1 MKVAIIGGGVMGEAI
16 LSATLDAGLL
26 QAADVTVCE
35 VVEPRRTALEKA
47 YGVRVTADAAAC
59 LGNSEVAILS
69 IKPQD
74 LHSVRGKLPAE
85 SLLIS
90 IMAGVRIATLQT
102 DLGHER
108 VVRAMP
114 NTPVSV
120 KAGMSVWTATS
131 AVSQAQRAFA
141 QGLLAAIGREIY
153 VDDEKKL
160 DMATAVSGSGPGYV
174 FLFIEAMIDGAVS
187 IGLTRPQATEMV
199 LQTVYGS
206 ALYAQESGKPAAEL
220 RGMVT
225 SPAGTTAAG
234 LVELERG
241 AVRAAIMQSIKAAH
255 RRAIELGGPA

>member
-16 LSATLDAGLL
+16 LSATLDAGLVR
-26 QAADVTVCE
+26 AADVTVCE
-35 VVEPRRTALEKA
+35 VVEARRAILA
-47 YGVRVTADAAAC
+47 SVYGVAVTADASAC
-59 LGNSEVAILS
+59 LADADLAILS

-74 LHSVRGKLPAE
+74 LHSVRGTLAPD

-90 IMAGVRIATLQT
+90 IMAGVRIATLQKE
-102 DLGHER
+102 LGHDR
-108 VVRAMP
+108 VVRVMP

-131 AVSQAQRAFA
+131 AVTAAQRAFA
-141 QGLLAAIGREIY
+141 RGLLSAIGREIY
-153 VDDEKKL
+153 VDDEKKI

-187 IGLTRPQATEMV
+187 IGLTGLQATEMV

-234 LVELERG
+234 LFELEKG
-241 AVRAAIMQSIKAAH
+241 SVRAAIIESIRAAH
-255 RRAIELGGPA
+255 QRAIELGGPA

>member
-1 MKVAIIGGGVMGEAI
+1 MKIAIIGGGVMGEAI

-26 QAADVTVCE
+26 NAADVTVCE
-35 VVEPRRTALEKA
+35 VVEARRDALAAA
-47 YGVRVTADAAAC
+47 YGVAVTAEAGPC
-59 LGNSEVAILS
+59 LGEAGVAILS

-74 LHSVRGKLPAE
+74 LHSVRGTLPAAA
-85 SLLIS
+85 LLIS
-90 IMAGVRIATLQT
+90 IMAGVRIATLQQELAH
-102 DLGHER
+102 DRIVR
-108 VVRAMP
+108 VMP
-114 NTPVSV
+114 NTPVAV
-120 KAGMSVWTATS
+120 KAGMSVWTATPS
-131 AVSQAQRAFA
+131 VSPGQREFT
-141 QGLLAAIGREIY
+141 QRLLSAIGRELY

-174 FLFIEAMIDGAVS
+174 FLFIEAMIDGAVT
-187 IGLTRPQATEMV
+187 IGLTRSQATEMV

-234 LVELERG
+234 LFELEK
-241 AVRAAIMQSIKAAH
+241 ASVRAAIIESIKAAH

>member
-26 QAADVTVCE
+26 SAGDVTVCE
-35 VVEPRRTALEKA
+35 LVEGRRATLAAA
-47 YGVRVTADAAAC
+47 YGVAVTADAGAC
-59 LGNSEVAILS
+59 LAQAEVAILS

-74 LHSVRGKLPAE
+74 LHSVRGTLPGDA
-85 SLLIS
+85 LLIS
-90 IMAGVRIATLQT
+90 IMAGVRIATLQKE
-102 DLGHER
+102 LGHGR
-108 VVRAMP
+108 VVRVMP

-120 KAGMSVWTATS
+120 KAGMSVWTATA
-131 AVSQAQRAFA
+131 AVTPAQRALA
-141 QGLLAAIGREIY
+141 QSLLSAIGREIY
-153 VDDEKKL
+153 VDDEKKI

-187 IGLTRPQATEMV
+187 IGLTRSQATEMV

-206 ALYAQESGKPAAEL
+206 ARYAQDSGKPAAEL

-234 LVELERG
+234 LFELEK
-241 AVRAAIMQSIKAAH
+241 ASVRAAIIESIKAAH
-255 RRAIELGGPA
+255 RRAIELGEPL

>member
-1 MKVAIIGGGVMGEAI
+1 MGEAI
-16 LSATLDAGLL
+16 LSATLEARLFM
-26 QAADVTVCE
+26 AADVTVCE
-35 VVEPRRTALEKA
+35 VVEARRAFLAAA
-47 YGVRVTADAAAC
+47 YGVAVTPDASASLADAD
-59 LGNSEVAILS
+59 LAILS

-74 LHSVRGKLPAE
+74 LHSVRGGLAPD

-90 IMAGVRIATLQT
+90 IMAGVRIDTLQRELSH
-102 DLGHER
+102 DLI
-108 VVRAMP
+108 VRAMP

-131 AVSQAQRAFA
+131 GVTEAQRELAGGLFA
-141 QGLLAAIGREIY
+141 SIGREIY
-153 VDDEKKL
+153 VEDEKKL

-206 ALYAQESGKPAAEL
+206 ALYAQESGRPAAEL

-234 LVELERG
+234 LFELEKG
-241 AVRAAIMQSIKAAH
+241 SVRAAIIESIKAAH
-255 RRAIELGGPA
+255 QRAIELGGPA

>member
-1 MKVAIIGGGVMGEAI
+1 MKIAIIGGGVMGEAI
-16 LSATLDAGLL
+16 LSATLDTGLL
-26 QAADVTVCE
+26 KAANVTVCE
-35 VVEPRRTALEKA
+35 VVEARRDALAAA
-47 YGVRVTADAAAC
+47 YGVAVAADAGPC
-59 LGNSEVAILS
+59 LAEAGVAILS

-74 LHSVRGKLPAE
+74 LHSVRGTLPTA

-90 IMAGVRIATLQT
+90 IMAGVRIATLQQ
-102 DLGHER
+102 DLAHDRIVR
-108 VVRAMP
+108 VMP
-114 NTPVSV
+114 NTPVAV
-120 KAGMSVWTATS
+120 KAGMSVWTATP
-131 AVSQAQRAFA
+131 AVSAGQREFT
-141 QGLLAAIGREIY
+141 QRLLSAIGREIY

-187 IGLTRPQATEMV
+187 IGLTRPQATEMA

-234 LVELERG
+234 LFELEK
-241 AVRAAIMQSIKAAH
+241 ASVRAAVIESIRAAH